1 MNLSE
6 KILRLRTARGMSQGD
21 LAEQLEVSRQSVSKW
36 ETGQSIPDLDKI
48 IKLADLFGLSVDE
61 LVREREAPK
70 SQPERPTQQVIY
82 VEQEKHSDLT
92 VAQILGIVLEVSG
105 TAIALLGLI
114 GELGDLVLF
123 SPIPVILGLPLLLVK
138 KRPVPET
145 QAGTNKL
152 GVFQVCGTVLALFG
166 LLLTA
171 MVAVSASRGQIGH
184 IELVFVLLLVLPGAV
199 LALAPKHN
207 LLAMAWTLWSGSFV
221 ICMLGDTSLLLWLKK
236 FYLMFFLGDSGP
248 VQISVMG
255 GVKTGLFWLHALLLC
270 LLVVRTWETWKKE
283 HGETGR
289 DG

>member
-21 LAEQLEVSRQSVSKW
+21 LAEQLGVSRQSVSKW

-48 IKLADLFGLSVDE
+48 IKLADLFGVTTDY
-61 LVREREAPK
+61 LVRERENEAVERAP
-70 SQPERPTQQVIY
+70 SEPATRI
-82 VEQEKHSDLT
+82 S
-92 VAQILGIVLEVSG
+92 
-105 TAIALLGLI
+105 
-114 GELGDLVLF
+114 
-123 SPIPVILGLPLLLVK
+123 VK
-138 KRPVPET
+138 KLR
-145 QAGTNKL
+145 AS
-152 GVFQVCGTVLALFG
+152 QVCGIVMALLG

-236 FYLMFFLGDSGP
+236 FYLMFFLGEMSSSTS
-248 VQISVMG
+248 ISVMG
-255 GVKTGLFWLHALLLC
+255 GLKTGLLWLHALLLC

-283 HGETGR
+283 NGKR
-289 DG
+289 DD